1 MREHASGAALAAES
15 EARAPP
21 VSFPDNGTYFAGSL
35 TDHAVLQKG
44 LAKAAVYGVSFGA
57 TPTTK
62 VSVTVAEQGQ
72 APYTVAAEVYPSPGG
87 HNNVTWKALLRPHA
101 EQGGSATITAACT
114 GCTNTTAAKIEDVT
128 WGDVWF
134 CFGQSNMWLPMH
146 HTLTRNRTYAAL
158 DRPEPLYKNIRT
170 IKREQMVSGGA
181 RWDGD
186 ELYVLPPPPP
196 PAGGRP
202 GPNGTTWIP
211 AQSYYG
217 WQIPNSTTVDEFSA
231 ACWYFAQ
238 ELTDIAA
245 VDNKPAPII
254 GLVQS
259 AWGGSQIQVWL
270 KNDTVANC
278 KNSSGH
284 PEQNRC
290 RGQNC
295 AMNGFANK

>member
-1 MREHASGAALAAES
+1 MQ
-15 EARAPP
+15 
-21 VSFPDNGTYFAGSL
+21 FA
-35 TDHAVLQKG
+35 
-44 LAKAAVYGVSFGA
+44 
-57 TPTTK
+57 
-62 VSVTVAEQGQ
+62 
-72 APYTVAAEVYPSPGG
+72 
-87 HNNVTWKALLRPHA
+87 
-101 EQGGSATITAACT
+101 
-114 GCTNTTAAKIEDVT
+114 
-128 WGDVWF
+128 
-134 CFGQSNMWLPMH
+134 
-146 HTLTRNRTYAAL
+146 LTRNRTFAAL
-158 DRPEPLYKNIRT
+158 DAGQYQNIRT
-170 IKREQMVSGGA
+170 FKHRHGGAPGGA

-196 PAGGRP
+196 PAGGKP

-238 ELTDIAA
+238 ELTDMAA
-245 VDNKPAPII
+245 VENKPVPII

-278 KNSSGH
+278 KNSSGY

-290 RGQNC
+290 RGKNC